1 MCSSQSKSEFFKKN
15 GGSNMTRWNFPSA
28 LELEMMSA
36 ACVPLAGVIKKW
48 GSEFPQL
55 FFFNFSSLL
64 WHSCRVCQ
72 IKIRGETKNLNM

>member
-1 MCSSQSKSEFFKKN
+1 
-15 GGSNMTRWNFPSA
+15 MTRWNFPSA

-55 FFFNFSSLL
+55 VSFFFNLSSLL
-64 WHSCRVCQ
+64 WHSRRVCQ
-72 IKIRGETKNLNM
+72 IEIRGETKNLNM